1 MEDGYSI
8 RVAILCWSSFNQF
21 NRFRDERNMQVIELC
36 DEAIEKDPELFD
48 AYVLMRNCL
57 FLCA

>member
-1 MEDGYSI
+1 MDGGYSI
-8 RVAILCWSSFNQF
+8 RVGILFWPTFNQF

-48 AYVLMRNCL
+48 AYV
-57 FLCA
+57 

>member
-1 MEDGYSI
+1 MEGGYSI
-8 RVAILCWSSFNQF
+8 RVRILCWPGFNQP

-48 AYVLMRNCL
+48 AYV
-57 FLCA
+57 